1 MLQSLYIKNYALIQE
16 LTLNPTKG
24 LNIITGETGAGKSIM
39 LGAIGLLLGNRADS
53 KVLFEQEE
61 KCIIEGEFQIE
72 DYNLKSIFDAEELDY
87 EILCTIRREISPQGK
102 SRAFV
107 NDTPVTLDV
116 LKKLGEKLMD
126 VHSQHETLLLGD
138 SDFQTDILDIVSASK
153 NDLSN
158 YAALFKSYK
167 KLSKRIED
175 LDQQILNEKKELD
188 YHSFLL
194 NELQKAVLKSGEQES
209 LEEELIVLE
218 NAEEIKS
225 KLSIVSGSFENE
237 DVSILSLTETALKSL
252 DQLSSFSAN
261 LSSLKERLES
271 VLIELKD
278 INNEAFAES
287 ESVEV
292 NNERTEELRERL
304 SLIFNLLQK
313 HNARKVD
320 ELLGIQQELEEKV
333 QKAGNLDEELASIKI
348 EIQKVEKQLLSSG
361 KILSEKRKSVVAEL
375 EKQLVLLLNDLG
387 MPNAVFQIKI
397 EPCEPSVSGLDKI
410 TFLFSANKGIPAQE
424 LKNAASGGEFSRL
437 MLCFKYIL
445 ASKTNL
451 PVIVFDEIDTGI
463 SGEIAIKVGKMLK
476 QMANGHQIISIS
488 HLPQIAAL
496 GDAHYFV
503 YKKDLTNRSVSSIR
517 KLDDTERLHHL
528 AVMIGGAN
536 PSQTAVNSAKE
547 LMDLV

>member
-72 DYNLKSIFDAEELDY
+72 SYNLKSVFDNEELDY
-87 EILCTIRREISPQGK
+87 ETLCTIRREISPQGK

-138 SDFQTDILDIVSASK
+138 SDFQTDILDIVSAAKS
-153 NDLSN
+153 DLSN

-320 ELLGIQQELEEKV
+320 ELLEIQQELEEKV

-397 EPCEPSVSGLDKI
+397 EPCEPTTSGLDKI

-503 YKKDLTNRSVSSIR
+503 YKKDLSDRSVSSIR
-517 KLDDTERLHHL
+517 KLDKAERLHHL
-528 AVMIGGAN
+528 AVMIGGDN

>member
-72 DYNLKSIFDAEELDY
+72 SYNLKSVFDNEELDY
-87 EILCTIRREISPQGK
+87 ETLCTIRREISPQGK

-138 SDFQTDILDIVSASK
+138 SDFQTDILDIVSVGK

-167 KLSKRIED
+167 KLNKRIED

-194 NELQKAVLKSGEQES
+194 KELQEAVLKSGEQES

-237 DVSILSLTETALKSL
+237 DVSILSLTEIALKSL
-252 DQLSSFSAN
+252 DQVSSFSAN

-287 ESVEV
+287 DSVEV

-320 ELLGIQQELEEKV
+320 ELLEIQQELEEKV

-361 KILSEKRKSVVAEL
+361 KVLSEKRKSVVAEL

-397 EPCEPSVSGLDKI
+397 EPCEPTVSGLDRI

-503 YKKDLTNRSVSSIR
+503 YKKDLSDRSVSSIR
-517 KLDDTERLHHL
+517 KLDKTERLHHL

>member
-72 DYNLKSIFDAEELDY
+72 SYNLKSVFDNEELDY
-87 EILCTIRREISPQGK
+87 ETLCTIRREISPQGK

-138 SDFQTDILDIVSASK
+138 SDFQTDILDIVSVGK

-167 KLSKRIED
+167 KLNKRIED

-194 NELQKAVLKSGEQES
+194 KELQEAVLKSGEQES

-237 DVSILSLTETALKSL
+237 DVSILSLTEIALKSL
-252 DQLSSFSAN
+252 DQVSSFSAN

-287 ESVEV
+287 DSVEV

-320 ELLGIQQELEEKV
+320 ELLEIQQELEEKV

-361 KILSEKRKSVVAEL
+361 KVLSEKRKSVVAEL

-397 EPCEPSVSGLDKI
+397 EPCEPTVSGLDRI

-503 YKKDLTNRSVSSIR
+503 YKKDLSDRSVSSIR
-517 KLDDTERLHHL
+517 KLDKTERLHHL
-528 AVMIGGAN
+528 AVMIGGDN

-547 LMDLV
+547 LMELV

>member
-1 MLQSLYIKNYALIQE
+1 MLQSLHIKNYALIQE
-16 LTLNPTKG
+16 LTLTPTQG

-53 KVLFEQEE
+53 KVLFEQDE

-72 DYNLKSIFDAEELDY
+72 HYNLKPVFDEEELDY
-87 EILCTIRREISPQGK
+87 EPVCTIRREISPQSK
-102 SRAFV
+102 SRAFI

-116 LKKLGEKLMD
+116 LKKLGERLMD

-138 SDFQTDILDIVSASK
+138 SDFQTEILDVVSDSKDIVLSYSGLFRNFRK
-153 NDLSN
+153 LNRKLEDLS
-158 YAALFKSYK
+158 
-167 KLSKRIED
+167 
-175 LDQQILNEKKELD
+175 QQILSEKKELD
-188 YHSFLL
+188 YHNFLL
-194 NELQKAVLKSGEQES
+194 SELQDAALKSGEQEA
-209 LEEELIVLE
+209 LEDELQLLE

-225 KLSIVSGSFENE
+225 KLSIVSGSMEND
-237 DVSILSLTETALKSL
+237 DVSILSLTQSALKSL
-252 DQLSSFSAN
+252 DQISNFSVN
-261 LSSLKERLES
+261 LAALKERLGS
-271 VLIELKD
+271 VLIDLKD
-278 INNEAFAES
+278 IKEEAFAEY

-292 NNERTEELRERL
+292 NNERTEEVRERL

-313 HNARKVD
+313 HGVHKVED
-320 ELLGIQQELEEKV
+320 LLQIQQELEDKV
-333 QKAGNLDEELASIKI
+333 QKVGNLDDELASVKN
-348 EIQKVEKQLLSSG
+348 EVQAVQTQLISTGKELSA
-361 KILSEKRKSVVAEL
+361 KRKFVIDEL
-375 EKQLVLLLNDLG
+375 KAQLESLLKDLG
-387 MPNAVFQIKI
+387 MPNAIFQIKV
-397 EPCEPSVSGLDKI
+397 ESCEPSVSGLDKI

-476 QMANGHQIISIS
+476 QMAKGHQIISIS

-503 YKKDLTNRSVSSIR
+503 YKKDLKDRSVSSIR
-517 KLDDTERLHHL
+517 QLDNSERLHHL
-528 AVMIGGAN
+528 AVMIGGDN

-547 LMDLV
+547 LMELA

>member
-72 DYNLKSIFDAEELDY
+72 SYNLKSVFDNEELDY
-87 EILCTIRREISPQGK
+87 ETLCTIRREISPQGK

-138 SDFQTDILDIVSASK
+138 SDFQTDILDIVSVAK

-167 KLSKRIED
+167 KLNKRIED

-194 NELQKAVLKSGEQES
+194 KELQEAVLKSGEQES

-237 DVSILSLTETALKSL
+237 DVSILSLTEIALKSL
-252 DQLSSFSAN
+252 DQVSSFSAN

-287 ESVEV
+287 DSVEV

-320 ELLGIQQELEEKV
+320 ELLEIQQELEEKV

-361 KILSEKRKSVVAEL
+361 KVLSEKRKSVVAEL

-397 EPCEPSVSGLDKI
+397 EPCEPTVSGLDRI

-503 YKKDLTNRSVSSIR
+503 YKKDLSDRSVSSIR
-517 KLDDTERLHHL
+517 KLDKTERLHHL